1 MRAFVRVGVGGAA
14 GGRNAW
20 VPREP
25 AGMREGRENSLLSNA
40 GRVPPGTLQA
50 LTHPEVWALLSV
62 IIIMILY

>member
-1 MRAFVRVGVGGAA
+1 MRVGVGRGGAA

-25 AGMREGRENSLLSNA
+25 AGMSEGQENSLLSNA
-40 GRVPPGTLQA
+40 DRVPPGTLQV

-62 IIIMILY
+62 MIIMIVY